1 MGEDESGAESL
12 WIIFSGNP
20 GRGEAH
26 GKYEAGGIEPA
37 GFEGVCRECP
47 DLKLEDG
54 SLRVFINTKGK
65 NRESFSREFLDFM
78 EYIGKT
84 TDETAENTA
93 SQKIRRI
100 HRKVCAIRKSE
111 KAGMK
116 YMQRWEEIAF
126 ARAEGKAA
134 SILELLG
141 DMEPVPLA
149 LREEIMAE
157 SSEETLGKWL
167 RMAAR
172 AGSIEEF
179 IKRKAEEDSLLEKA
193 CMAAGIASGRLP
205 AGENDMP
212 NAAHCFSSS
221 VLS

>member
-26 GKYEAGGIEPA
+26 GEYEAGGIEPA

-126 ARAEGKAA
+126 AREEGKAEGKAA

-157 SSEETLGKWL
+157 SSEE
-167 RMAAR
+167 
-172 AGSIEEF
+172 I